1 MTSFAFA
8 PRIKTVIAM
17 IGVTAALAGCGG
29 GGGGG
34 TTSSAIAS
42 PTAAIT
48 TSNATQIAS
57 TAFDGTAGFSRLS
70 GSTTALKST
79 ATGQPVNVLSIVSA
93 TIANELQ
100 TRVYTPPQSPLARAA
115 ASLSNTAQCSGGGT
129 LTAIVTKAGSTWQPG
144 DSLAVTA
151 YSCQDA
157 TSGVTINGSLIL
169 QIDSIAQ
176 NDASGFSA
184 SVSLGVTNFT
194 AMQGSNY
201 ASLNGTFQ
209 VSVNLQSTNYTVS
222 TSQVEL
228 KSSGFTVTSSTAG
241 TISLENLDYV
251 DYNDVTQQSWWFTQN
266 STVNNNGSVFVV
278 QTNQPFAGLGCS
290 YPSSGSALLTGLNSS
305 ELVTANSDGST
316 TLEVT
321 SNGATTIQTV
331 PSSQVFS
338 VLCN

>member
-1 MTSFAFA
+1 
-8 PRIKTVIAM
+8 
-17 IGVTAALAGCGG
+17 
-29 GGGGG
+29 
-34 TTSSAIAS
+34 
-42 PTAAIT
+42 
-48 TSNATQIAS
+48 
-57 TAFDGTAGFSRLS
+57 
-70 GSTTALKST
+70 
-79 ATGQPVNVLSIVSA
+79 
-93 TIANELQ
+93 
-100 TRVYTPPQSPLARAA
+100 
-115 ASLSNTAQCSGGGT
+115 
-129 LTAIVTKAGSTWQPG
+129 
-144 DSLAVTA
+144 
-151 YSCQDA
+151 
-157 TSGVTINGSLIL
+157 
-169 QIDSIAQ
+169 
-176 NDASGFSA
+176 
-184 SVSLGVTNFT
+184 
-194 AMQGSNY
+194 MQGSNY